1 MHPRPRVMDLK
12 DPHIAIRRKGDL
24 DSVCAH
30 CNALKNRKNYSYTHK
45 KKKKRERKS
54 AFSSTLG

>member
-30 CNALKNRKNYSYTHK
+30 CNALKNRKNYSHTHK
-45 KKKKRERKS
+45 KKKKENLR
-54 AFSSTLG
+54 FLVH